1 MGQLKPTKTV
11 YTVVQFLDWQRAG
24 TLQLKPIFQR
34 REVWKPKAKS
44 LLIDTVVKGMPMPI
58 VFLRQQQDLKRL
70 STSHE
75 VIDGQQR
82 LRTLLAFVDPTCLKD
97 FDPSKDEFTVAR
109 SHNKELAKK
118 SFTELPKRVK
128 ASILEYEIS
137 THVFSPST
145 EDAAVLRI
153 FARLNSTG
161 LKLTRQELR
170 NAQYYGEF
178 KTLSFDLA
186 FTHLSYWRKWSL
198 FSDDDLAR
206 MVEVEAVS
214 DYLLAMMEGVQAKS
228 QPRLDE
234 AYRSYDDDLPG
245 AVQLRIRFEKLL
257 LAIDESVGPTLSKTR
272 FTRQALFYSLFTA
285 VYDHM
290 YGLDHDYR
298 ERVSPTRLPRS
309 FKNRFVRLNERIIG
323 RNLPD
328 KTQDAM
334 DKATSDKARRL
345 VRHKF
350 FKRALG
356 LGDS

>member
-1 MGQLKPTKTV
+1 MPQLKPTKTV
-11 YTVVQFLDWQRAG
+11 YTVGQFLDWQRAG
-24 TLQLKPIFQR
+24 TLELKPIFQR

-58 VFLRQQQDLKRL
+58 VFLRQRQDLERL

-82 LRTLLAFVDPTCLKD
+82 LRTLLAFVEPTCLKD
-97 FDPSKDEFTVAR
+97 FDQNKDEFTVSR

-118 SFTELPKRVK
+118 RFSQLPQDVK
-128 ASILEYEIS
+128 ASILVYEIS
-137 THVFSPST
+137 THVFQPST

-214 DYLLAMMEGVQAKS
+214 DYLLAIMEGVQGKS
-228 QPRLDE
+228 QSRLDA
-234 AYRSYDDDLPG
+234 AYKDHDDDLPG
-245 AVQLRIRFEKLL
+245 AAQLRIRFEKVL
-257 LAIDESVGPTLSKTR
+257 LAIDESVGSTLSRTR
-272 FTRQALFYSLFTA
+272 FRRQALFYSLFTA
-285 VYDHM
+285 VYDRM
-290 YGLDHDYR
+290 YGLEYDYQ
-298 ERVSPTRLPRS
+298 ERVSPARLPTS
-309 FKNRFVRLNERIIG
+309 FKNRFARLNDLIVARK
-323 RNLPD
+323 LPE

-334 DKATSDKARRL
+334 DKATADKARRL
-345 VRHKF
+345 TRHKY
-350 FKRALG
+350 FKKTLG
-356 LGDS
+356 LGYS